1 MEDFDSESDGE
12 LSELIKMLGKLT
24 DAFRTVPEGIE
35 VLRNNIAGIPRISV
49 KYNRAKKVAVTRLDL
64 TSKQKRMV
72 AVVLLL
78 IPILIAASGLTIW
91 VRQTA

>member
-1 MEDFDSESDGE
+1 MG
-12 LSELIKMLGKLT
+12 G
-24 DAFRTVPEGIE
+24 
-35 VLRNNIAGIPRISV
+35 
-49 KYNRAKKVAVTRLDL
+49 KKVAVTRLDL

-78 IPILIAASGLTIW
+78 IPLLIAVSGITIW